1 VYGPGALQATDQSGL
16 IYLVYMRD
24 AIPYEDAQG
33 LLKF

>member
-1 VYGPGALQATDQSGL
+1 VTDQSGTA
-16 IYLVYMRD
+16 LVYMRD

>member
-1 VYGPGALQATDQSGL
+1 VSWDGLGVTVQSGTA
-16 IYLVYMRD
+16 LVYTRD